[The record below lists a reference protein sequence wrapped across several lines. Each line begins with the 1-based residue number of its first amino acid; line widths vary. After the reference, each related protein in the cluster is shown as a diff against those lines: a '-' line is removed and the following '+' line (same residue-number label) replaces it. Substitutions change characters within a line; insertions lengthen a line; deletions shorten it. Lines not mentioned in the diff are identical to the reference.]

1 MTATSGRATKHPS
14 GSWPC
19 CLDNIAQIRPQ
30 RLSIVG
36 ADRGTRY
43 TIPPIQNIKINP
55 WTLLSTLKEDMPEAM
70 PVVFDFLH
78 TTLSETAQSERTTA

>member
-1 MTATSGRATKHPS
+1 MTAISGRATKLPT

-19 CLDNIAQIRPQ
+19 CASTTSRRSARSGSRII
-30 RLSIVG
+30 G

-78 TTLSETAQSERTTA
+78 TS